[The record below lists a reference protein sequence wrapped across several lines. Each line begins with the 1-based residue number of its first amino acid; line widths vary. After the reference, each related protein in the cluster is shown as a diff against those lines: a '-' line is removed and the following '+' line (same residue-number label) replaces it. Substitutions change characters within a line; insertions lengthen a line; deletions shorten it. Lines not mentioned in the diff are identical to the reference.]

1 MISSINNN
9 NNVNFGMAR
18 RAKHAPRTIYEA
30 CMYMQDQARAVNGVS
45 KTIIGETVT
54 RDGTVARIFIDP
66 NGSHY
71 VEPRRYR
78 GEVVKKFFKTICES
92 LSKGKCSK

>member
-1 MISSINNN
+1 MISAIN

-18 RAKHAPRTIYEA
+18 GPRHAPRNIGEA
-30 CMYMQDQARAVNGVS
+30 CKFMQEYSMRFNGAS

-66 NGSHY
+66 NGSYY
-71 VEPRRYR
+71 VEPKRYR

>member
-1 MISSINNN
+1 MISAIDN

-18 RAKHAPRTIYEA
+18 RAKHAPRTIHEA
-30 CMYMQDQARAVNGVS
+30 CMFMQEQARAVNGVS
-45 KTIIGETVT
+45 KTVIGETVT
-54 RDGTVARIFIDP
+54 RDGTVARIFINPD
-66 NGSHY
+66 GSHY

-78 GEVVKKFFKTICES
+78 GEVVKKYFKTICES